1 MIESGL
7 FVALLALC
15 AGILAGTAG
24 GAVIGWRSGRFHD
37 LNALRKADADR
48 RDLAERLEMAFDAT
62 NAAAWDADVVNGTC
76 WWSDSFPRLLGF
88 TDVPPMPLDFWEA
101 RLHPADRARVLATV
115 GAHLRGDTTSYAYDY
130 RLRREDGG
138 WVWIAAKGR
147 AIRDAEG
154 RAVRYLGIMTDITD
168 RKAAEAAMVAAKEEA
183 EHALAELR
191 AAQESLVQAEAMA
204 SLGELVAGV
213 AHEINTPIG
222 IGLTASTHIAE
233 QTRTVRDHFT
243 GGTLKRAGLGDYLDT
258 MAECAGLLDANIRRA
273 AALVQSFKQVA
284 VDQASG
290 ERRVFDLR
298 TTIDEVL
305 FSLRPRLKRTRLA
318 VEVACPEDVPMDGFP
333 GALGQVLTNLVINAV
348 LHAYREGEAGTIR
361 IAARPEGDDWV
372 VVEFAD
378 DGCGIPP
385 ETLPKVFEPFFT
397 TKRGQGGSGLGLHI
411 VHSTVTGMLRGT
423 LSVQST
429 PAPSAAR
436 GTRFTL
442 RLPRAVPQSAAG
454 MAAGGVTAI
463 GVTGAGAMGA
473 ATRPAA

>member
-1 MIESGL
+1 MIECGL
-7 FVALLALC
+7 FVALVALC
-15 AGILAGTAG
+15 AGILAGAAG
-24 GAVIGWRSGRFHD
+24 GAVIGWRSGRSHD

-76 WWSDSFPRLLGF
+76 WWSDGFPRLLGF
-88 TDVPPMPLDFWEA
+88 AETPAMPRDFWEA
-101 RLHPADRARVLATV
+101 RLHPSDRERVLATI
-115 GAHLRGDTTSYAYDY
+115 GAHLRGDTTTYVYDY
-130 RLRREDGG
+130 RMRREDGG

-147 AIRDAEG
+147 AIRDADG

-168 RKAAEAAMVAAKEEA
+168 RKAAEAAVVAAKEEA

-204 SLGELVAGV
+204 SLGQLVAGV

-243 GGTLKRAGLGDYLDT
+243 GGTLKKTGLADYLDT

-273 AALVQSFKQVA
+273 AALVQNFKQVA

-290 ERRVFDLR
+290 ERRVFDLK

-305 FSLRPRLKRTRLA
+305 FALRPRLKRTRLG
-318 VEVACPEDVPMDGFP
+318 VEVTCPDGVSMDGVP

-348 LHAYREGEAGTIR
+348 LHAYQEGEAGTIR
-361 IAARPEGDDWV
+361 ITACPEGDDWV
-372 VVEFAD
+372 VLDFAD
-378 DGCGIPP
+378 DGCGVPL
-385 ETLPKVFEPFFT
+385 ENLPKIFEPFFT

-411 VHSTVTGMLRGT
+411 VHSTVTGVLRGT
-423 LSVQST
+423 VSVQST
-429 PAPSAAR
+429 PAPAVGQ

-442 RLPRAVPQSAAG
+442 RLPRAVPPPA
-454 MAAGGVTAI
+454 
-463 GVTGAGAMGA
+463 TGAMEAGVVGAGLAGA
-473 ATRPAA
+473 AVRPAA